1 MKRMNYNY
9 KVCTI
14 VEVDKIKVY
23 RMKNRTEKFVFTLP
37 DGEMLNLSNIAE
49 TVIIKSSR
57 DGHLGRHLVPFHH
70 STVTH
75 DELKYVNVHPSLLLL
90 DQCSVYGGT

>member
-1 MKRMNYNY
+1 
-9 KVCTI
+9 
-14 VEVDKIKVY
+14 
-23 RMKNRTEKFVFTLP
+23 MKNRTEKFVSTLP

-70 STVTH
+70 LQVPKEINVVFME
-75 DELKYVNVHPSLLLL
+75 ELDIFSHEHHSR
-90 DQCSVYGGT
+90 D

>member
-1 MKRMNYNY
+1 
-9 KVCTI
+9 
-14 VEVDKIKVY
+14 
-23 RMKNRTEKFVFTLP
+23 MKNRTEKFVFTLP

-70 STVTH
+70 LQVPKEVSTVTH